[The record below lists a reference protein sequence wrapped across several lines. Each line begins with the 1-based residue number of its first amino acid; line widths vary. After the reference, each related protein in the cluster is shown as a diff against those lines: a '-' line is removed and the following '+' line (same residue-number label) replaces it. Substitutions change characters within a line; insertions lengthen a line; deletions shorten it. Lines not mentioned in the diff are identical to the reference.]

1 MSNQYLEKLGVA
13 EKNLQ
18 LLQEQIGLLN
28 RLAEIDAEL
37 QGGIV
42 IATPTPTRNDKF
54 NIESIKAPKVEA
66 KAKAE
71 TKTGG
76 RRGRP
81 ANPNKAQKPAKA
93 TDESKSMKLP
103 VLLPTIL
110 KTVNKPL
117 TAEDL
122 VTKVL
127 EAGYESKSE
136 NFGQVVYQTLR
147 KMVNNNV
154 LKVNDN
160 QEYSVV

>member
-13 EKNLQ
+13 EKNVQ
-18 LLQEQIGLLN
+18 LLQEQIGLLS

-37 QGGIV
+37 QGDMGGGAV
-42 IATPTPTRNDKF
+42 AVKATVNV
-54 NIESIKAPKVEA
+54 KAPKAEA

-147 KMVNNNV
+147 KMVNNNI

>member
-13 EKNLQ
+13 EKNVQ

-28 RLAEIDAEL
+28 RLAEIEAEL
-37 QGGIV
+37 QGDMGGGAV
-42 IATPTPTRNDKF
+42 AVKATVNV
-54 NIESIKAPKVEA
+54 KAPKAEA

-81 ANPNKAQKPAKA
+81 ANPNKAQRPAKA

-147 KMVNNNV
+147 KMVNNNI